1 MTELVDEEKNRLN
14 AALTRL
20 EGAIEKYTEH
30 SQGKAV
36 TAATKNTSSE
46 MDSLRDQVK
55 SFELQVVRK
64 NEEVSHLSADV
75 VRLTAEV
82 NKLRDVNRKTANML
96 GNSIK
101 EIEELVS

>member
-1 MTELVDEEKNRLN
+1 MTELVEQEKNRLN
-14 AALTRL
+14 DAIVRL
-20 EGAIEKYTEH
+20 ENAIESYTQH

-36 TAATKNTSSE
+36 TAATKNTQSE

-55 SFELQVVRK
+55 NLEEQVIRK
-64 NEEVSHLSADV
+64 NDEVSHLSADV
-75 VRLTAEV
+75 VRLKSEV
-82 NKLRDVNRKTANML
+82 TKLRDVNKKTAAML

>member
-1 MTELVDEEKNRLN
+1 MTELVDQEKNRLN
-14 AALTRL
+14 EALARL

-36 TAATKNTSSE
+36 TAATKTTQSE
-46 MDSLRDQVK
+46 IDSLQDQVRGL
-55 SFELQVVRK
+55 EEQIARK

-75 VRLTAEV
+75 VRLTNEV
-82 NKLRDVNRKTANML
+82 TKLRDLNKKTATML